1 MTIDLAKFLAI
12 LGATVT
18 VLLGTIKYLAAY
30 LKDVVERERTRLLQE
45 NESLQEQLAIARAK
59 VEDLQNKRL
68 QESQE
73 HTQAEEQLSHRF
85 RQALHAIVA
94 WGKQRTR

>member
-1 MTIDLAKFLAI
+1 MIDVVRFLGILAAI
-12 LGATVT
+12 GG
-18 VLLGTIKYLAAY
+18 VLVAAIKYLVQWIRD
-30 LKDVVERERTRLLQE
+30 LVQQERTRLLEE
-45 NESLQEQLAIARAK
+45 NKSLKTELATALAK
-59 VEDLQNKRL
+59 IEELQNKRL

-94 WGKQRTR
+94 WGKRRTS